1 MPQTGLEVSTKH
13 LNTARLDSPLLT
25 AAFSVSLESM
35 QLEINVETL
44 LPTAEGSSG
53 IVLEVGGREIA
64 SPLPSF
70 RSRRRGTLEEDA
82 CEPWPEMRAVCQDD
96 PTL

>member
-1 MPQTGLEVSTKH
+1 
-13 LNTARLDSPLLT
+13 
-25 AAFSVSLESM
+25 M

-53 IVLEVGGREIA
+53 IVLEVGGLEIA
-64 SPLPSF
+64 TPLPSF

-82 CEPWPEMRAVCQDD
+82 CEPWLEIRAVTGL
-96 PTL
+96 PGTSYVVHYRLLALGGHHGPAGYGEGAI

>member
-1 MPQTGLEVSTKH
+1 
-13 LNTARLDSPLLT
+13 
-25 AAFSVSLESM
+25 M

-53 IVLEVGGREIA
+53 IVLEVGGLEIA
-64 SPLPSF
+64 TPLPSF

-82 CEPWPEMRAVCQDD
+82 CEPWPEMRAVCQGH
-96 PTL
+96 PTLWALTAQDKETTMRPPRAR

>member
-1 MPQTGLEVSTKH
+1 
-13 LNTARLDSPLLT
+13 
-25 AAFSVSLESM
+25 M

-82 CEPWPEMRAVCQDD
+82 CEPWPEMRAVCQGH
-96 PTL
+96 PTLWYWVKYSFVNSP